1 MPSLKD
7 AACEMDSRVVAIDV
21 RSRAVTPLATEF
33 EGKSFQMPNDLVLDR
48 GGGIYFADA
57 GRRPPTPGCA
67 PEAFYY
73 LSTRGELTRLA
84 TNLKRPN
91 GIIRV

>member
-7 AACEMDSRVVAIDV
+7 AACEMDGRVVAIDV

-48 GGGIYFADA
+48 VGD
-57 GRRPPTPGCA
+57 RPSA
-67 PEAFYY
+67 PEAV
-73 LSTRGELTRLA
+73 SRDQA
-84 TNLKRPN
+84 TDRITTLRSGAIYGVGQRDAPT
-91 GIIRV
+91 GSYWQ